1 MERGLFWLLLL
12 AVFFGLAWAG
22 RKEYQ
27 KVEAYRLWAQQF
39 ERAKYDLYAVIGQQG
54 DDLTWGTPTS
64 QGIVDTKTF
73 SLSQVQS
80 IQLWVDGKP
89 ADWENPPAKGR
100 AELEFSC
107 TNNADSTRIPFTEPP
122 LAAQWG
128 QFLDKKLKI
137 RGYYSGLK
145 KVEDFPGQ
153 AWGSGRVQ

>member
-1 MERGLFWLLLL
+1 MERGLFWLSLL

-27 KVEAYRLWAQQF
+27 KVEAYRLWAEQF

-64 QGIVDTKTF
+64 QGIVNTKTF
-73 SLSQVQS
+73 SLKQVQS
-80 IQLWVDGKP
+80 IHLLVDGKA

-100 AELEFSC
+100 AELEFVYS
-107 TNNADSTRIPFTEPP
+107 NNADSTRIPFTEPP

-128 QFLDKKLKI
+128 QFLLKGI
-137 RGYYSGLK
+137 GNR
-145 KVEDFPGQ
+145 E
-153 AWGSGRVQ
+153 